1 MGSVWTI
8 VVAAGSASRFG
19 RPKQYQPLGDRR
31 VLDWSLR
38 SARRVSDGVV
48 LVVPAEHV
56 DDAEPLADQV
66 VAGDSTRSASVRAGL
81 AVVPDDAEVIVVH
94 DGARPLAPPEMFA
107 EAVDQVRRGADAA
120 VPAMPVTDTVR
131 SRTGGVVDRADLVV
145 VQTPQAFS
153 AAALRRAHDGP
164 GNESPDDASLVE
176 AAGGSVVLVAGH
188 PTNLKITH
196 PTDLLVAEALLP
208 GADPNR

>member
-164 GNESPDDASLVE
+164 GNESTDDASLVE